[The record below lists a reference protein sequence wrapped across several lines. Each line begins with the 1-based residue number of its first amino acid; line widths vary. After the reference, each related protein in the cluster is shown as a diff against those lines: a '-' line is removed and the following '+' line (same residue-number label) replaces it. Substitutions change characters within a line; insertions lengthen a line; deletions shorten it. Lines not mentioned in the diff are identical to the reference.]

1 MNSNYPLAR
10 FRNVE
15 PARQRLFVRQCG
27 EYAGYVL
34 QQLASHP
41 LGESLHLAHQTYRL
55 KCHALDCLAYRASAR
70 ATKDRLTEQEAA
82 ELARE
87 VCAAIQ
93 GMFWR
98 DVEALKKRYEA
109 LSLRQADSIMI
120 ARVQDVS
127 ALHPCDI
134 RGWDTCSEAPLKS
147 DVAVINRRALN
158 VPLAEAPAVEE
169 RKSPPSQI
177 ALTKSQIL
185 AEQELWHFYRL
196 HGTDPMVAGVHTRPI
211 PLVVA
216 PTGVGK
222 TALVKHFAASH
233 DLPLIELDPG
243 SWICSGAYTRPSTF
257 ETLGAWMEKSSLG
270 VILIDEVDKFGC
282 DSEGSAWSRHVRQ
295 EVFSLL
301 DKRLSGVA
309 NWEEKHTDLLDYFF
323 VVGCGTW
330 QSVFSRKSPV
340 GFASETRDLKADIRK
355 QDAIPPEL
363 LFRFNSRLI
372 YLHPPTRDEYRARI
386 AAMHHRV
393 GMSLPPD
400 LDELASEAEASGQHT
415 RWLEGYLSDL
425 LRRRDLARKRIVMD
439 YHAPQLAENTCIF
452 DGRDLP

>member
-1 MNSNYPLAR
+1 MNSNYPLAK

-15 PARQRLFVRQCG
+15 PARQELFAHQCG
-27 EYAGYVL
+27 EYVGYVL
-34 QQLASHP
+34 RQLESHP

-70 ATKDRLTEQEAA
+70 ATKDNLTDQEAG
-82 ELARE
+82 ELARD

-93 GMFWR
+93 GMFGVDR
-98 DVEALKKRYEA
+98 EALKKRYEA
-109 LSLRQADSIMI
+109 LSLRQAHSLTI
-120 ARVQDVS
+120 ARVRDVS

-134 RGWDTCSEAPLKS
+134 RGWDTCAEEPLKCE
-147 DVAVINRRALN
+147 VVVINRRALQ
-158 VPLAEAPAVEE
+158 VPPAEVPALEE
-169 RKSPPSQI
+169 RKSPQSQI
-177 ALTKSQIL
+177 VLTKSQIL
-185 AEQELWHFYRL
+185 AERELWHFYTL
-196 HGTDPMVAGVHTRPI
+196 HGTDPIVAGVHTRPI

-222 TALVKHFAASH
+222 TALVKHFAAKL

-309 NWEEKHTDLLDYFF
+309 NWQEKHTDLLDYFF

-340 GFASETRDLKADIRK
+340 GFASETRDLKADIGK

-386 AAMHHRV
+386 AAMHNRL

-400 LDELASEAEASGQHT
+400 LDDLTSEAEASGQNT

-425 LRRRDLARKRIVMD
+425 LRRRNLARKRIVMD
-439 YHAPQLAENTCIF
+439 YNAPQLPENTCIF
-452 DGRDLP
+452 DGRNQP

>member
-1 MNSNYPLAR
+1 MNYPLAK

-15 PARQRLFVRQCG
+15 PARQELFTHQCL
-27 EYAGYVL
+27 EYISYVL
-34 QQLASHP
+34 WHLESHS

-55 KCHALDCLAYRASAR
+55 KCHALDCLAYRASVR
-70 ATKDRLTEQEAA
+70 ATKHRLTEQEAG
-82 ELARE
+82 ELARD

-93 GMFWR
+93 GMFGR
-98 DVEALKKRYEA
+98 DREALKERYEA
-109 LSLRQADSIMI
+109 LSLRQANSLTI
-120 ARVQDVS
+120 ARVRDVS

-134 RGWDTCSEAPLKS
+134 RGWDTCAGEPLKCEV
-147 DVAVINRRALN
+147 VAINRRALEA
-158 VPLAEAPAVEE
+158 PLAEAPALEE
-169 RKSPPSQI
+169 KKAPRSQI
-177 ALTKSQIL
+177 VLTKSQIL
-185 AEQELWHFYRL
+185 AERELLHFHAL
-196 HGTDPMVAGVHTRPI
+196 HGRDPIVAGVHTRPI

-222 TALVKHFAASH
+222 TALVKHFAASR

-257 ETLGAWMEKSSLG
+257 ETLGAWMEKHLLG
-270 VILIDEVDKFGC
+270 VILLDEVDKFGC

-301 DKRLSGVA
+301 DKRLSGVP
-309 NWEEKHTDLLDYFF
+309 NWQEKHTDLLDYFF

-330 QSVFSRKSPV
+330 QSVFSRKSAV
-340 GFASETRDLKADIRK
+340 GFGVETRNLKADIGK

-386 AAMHHRV
+386 AAMHNRL

-400 LDELASEAEASGQHT
+400 LDVLASEAEASGQNT

-425 LRRRDLARKRIVMD
+425 LRRRDLTRKRIAID
-439 YHAPQLAENTCIF
+439 YDAPQLAGEHLHF
-452 DGRDLP
+452 